1 VHSRSPRTR
10 HLASS
15 LAIVSL
21 TLACAGST
29 GGARA
34 QAQTGASGTAD
45 AQLTTDDEVARGLF
59 QAGRAAY
66 AAGRFDEALG
76 FFEQAY
82 ARSERPELLFNIG
95 QAADRLRLDAK
106 ALRAFEAFLEER
118 PDAPNRAEVE
128 ARIVALRH
136 AEGARRG
143 ATGEDPD
150 YAPAQTFAPSPE
162 QTATQAEGARPYDDA
177 HTRSDDDTAVTER
190 WWFWT
195 GLGAVVIGGTALA
208 LALALGGDG
217 AADEAPYEGNGGS
230 LRGP

>member
-1 VHSRSPRTR
+1 VVHRSPRTR
-10 HLASS
+10 RIAWALAVA
-15 LAIVSL
+15 LL
-21 TLACAGST
+21 TLACAGSPDR
-29 GGARA
+29 ALA
-34 QAQTGASGTAD
+34 QAQSSSAAD
-45 AQLTTDDEVARGLF
+45 AQLSTDEEVARGLF

-82 ARSERPELLFNIG
+82 ARSERPELLFNVG

-106 ALRAFEAFLEER
+106 ALQAFEAFLQER

-136 AEGARRG
+136 AEGARKG
-143 ATGEDPD
+143 AAGEDPD
-150 YAPAQTFAPSPE
+150 YAAVQTLAPSPGE
-162 QTATQAEGARPYDDA
+162 TAAQADGARPYDDA
-177 HTRSDDDTAVTER
+177 RTRADDDSAVTER

-195 GLGAVVIGGTALA
+195 GVGAVVIGGTALA
-208 LALALGGDG
+208 LALALGGDDAG
-217 AADEAPYEGNGGS
+217 TAAPYAGNGGS